1 MLVFENSRKVQIL
14 NAFLLR
20 LTFVI
25 EEYIMYTVYHIP
37 NSSIAFECFILF
49 LLLDYYECDKSK
61 ILNIQ

>member
-37 NSSIAFECFILF
+37 NSSIAFECDVFFFIF
-49 LLLDYYECDKSK
+49 VARLL
-61 ILNIQ
+61 